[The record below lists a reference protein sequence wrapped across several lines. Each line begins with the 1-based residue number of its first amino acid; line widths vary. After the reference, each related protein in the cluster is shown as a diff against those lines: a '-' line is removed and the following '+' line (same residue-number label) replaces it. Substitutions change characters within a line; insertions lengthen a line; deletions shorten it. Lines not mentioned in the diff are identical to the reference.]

1 MNPVALAIQRRLEK
15 AQESFLV
22 VDGENASW
30 LGAIAVNHI
39 LGNEQAACQPSRFP
53 SPAQRLTAGAS
64 VPEPE
69 PFS

>member
-22 VDGENASW
+22 VDGKNAGW
-30 LGAIAVNHI
+30 LGAIAVKHV
-39 LGNEQAACQPSRFP
+39 LGNEHAACQPSRFP

-64 VPEPE
+64 VSQPEP
-69 PFS
+69 SS